1 MGSIVNRFVFIWCF
15 TVVIHFIPGT
25 TFHFLT
31 EPGFFCC
38 VRLVEWVGFLGL
50 VKLHRL
56 LVLLRKAIDIKL
68 LLAKE
73 LSVADSVKAGAV
85 FWLYRLSS
93 SPPLI
98 IIGIIR
104 IADEGLNGSR

>member
-1 MGSIVNRFVFIWCF
+1 MGSFVNRFFFIWCF
-15 TVVIHFIPGT
+15 TIVIHFIPG

-31 EPGFFCC
+31 EPGLFCC

-50 VKLHRL
+50 VKLHWL

-93 SPPLI
+93 SPPLLLVSL
-98 IIGIIR
+98 
-104 IADEGLNGSR
+104 GLQMRD